1 MIPNHTHMTQDLHC
15 ETCFIG
21 TKIILTCVEIS
32 LLIIFSI
39 FYLDEVNNGTKYRYI
54 FLIVGLEII
63 SAREISN
70 LFTDGIKNYFF
81 KSLTFINF
89 ENWMQLAMIIFV
101 YLILMLPNCSSK
113 EEKLLNISN
122 CNNSRS
128 TEDGSEQ
135 DFEWY
140 KLKRILAANVIV
152 ISWVDWII
160 QVCKHPSFKR
170 YTSMTSSIKVLIVLY
185 PTWNNIISLYH
196 LKIISDVISKFCGQS
211 GL

>member
-1 MIPNHTHMTQDLHC
+1 MPQDLHC

-21 TKIILTCVEIS
+21 TKILLTCVEIS
-32 LLIIFSI
+32 LLVIFSI
-39 FYLDEVNNGTKYRYI
+39 FYVGEVKNGKDYRYT
-54 FLIVGLEII
+54 FLIICLEII
-63 SAREISN
+63 CAREISN

-81 KSLTFINF
+81 KTLTFINI

-101 YLILMLPNCSSK
+101 YLILMLPNCSSN
-113 EEKLLNISN
+113 EEKLLNVSN

-128 TEDGSEQ
+128 SGDGSEE

-160 QVCKHPSFKR
+160 QVCKHPSFNR
-170 YTSMTSSIKVLIVLY
+170 YTSSI
-185 PTWNNIISLYH
+185 H
-196 LKIISDVISKFCGQS
+196 
-211 GL
+211 